1 MCEND
6 FRVGWRYHA
15 HNIILTVLVY
25 KRANQRGVEEKKA
38 RRQTTLRGTVSKN
51 EPSDE
56 READTGSVHL
66 ATAGKKKEFFFHT
79 DSVTL
84 KKKKP
89 PAASV
94 RPNL

>member
-66 ATAGKKKEFFFHT
+66 ATVGKKKSSSFIPT
-79 DSVTL
+79 LSRL
-84 KKKKP
+84 KKRSHQLP
-89 PAASV
+89 V
-94 RPNL
+94 